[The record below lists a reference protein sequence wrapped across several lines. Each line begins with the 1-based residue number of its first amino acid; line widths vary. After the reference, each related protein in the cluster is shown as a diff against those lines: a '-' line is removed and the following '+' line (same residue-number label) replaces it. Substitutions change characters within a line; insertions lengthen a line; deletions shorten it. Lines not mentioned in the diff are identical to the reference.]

1 MHHITNQ
8 NFLYFSPP
16 LILDTNRNAIED
28 KIMTTATFH
37 TTSTLR
43 SHLHDGVKALRSFAK
58 ALFAA
63 QERQFVAQEIMAKP
77 PRASSRSRVRNH
89 MKLIAMAN
97 QYQDMQ
103 PSLAAELRQL
113 ASRG

>member
-1 MHHITNQ
+1 MTTVTYH
-8 NFLYFSPP
+8 
-16 LILDTNRNAIED
+16 
-28 KIMTTATFH
+28 TTATLK
-37 TTSTLR
+37 SYV
-43 SHLHDGVKALRSFAK
+43 HDAAIAVRSFAK

-63 QERQFVAQEIMAKP
+63 QERQFVAHEIMDKP
-77 PRASSRSRVRNH
+77 DRARQSRVRTH

>member
-1 MHHITNQ
+1 M
-8 NFLYFSPP
+8 S
-16 LILDTNRNAIED
+16 
-28 KIMTTATFH
+28 TATYY
-37 TTSTLR
+37 STATVR
-43 SHLHDGVKALRSFAK
+43 SHFQDAVKTARSFAK

-63 QERQFVAQEIMAKP
+63 QERQFVAQEITDE
-77 PRASSRSRVRNH
+77 PRRSERSRLRTH
-89 MKLIAMAN
+89 LKLISMAN

>member
-1 MHHITNQ
+1 
-8 NFLYFSPP
+8 
-16 LILDTNRNAIED
+16 
-28 KIMTTATFH
+28 MTTATFH
-37 TTSTLR
+37 STATVR
-43 SHLHDGVKALRSFAK
+43 SYLHDVAEAARALAK

-63 QERQFVAQEIMAKP
+63 QERQFVPQEIMTKP
-77 PRASSRSRVRNH
+77 PGISGRKRVKNH

-97 QYQDMQ
+97 EYQDMQ

>member
-1 MHHITNQ
+1 
-8 NFLYFSPP
+8 
-16 LILDTNRNAIED
+16 
-28 KIMTTATFH
+28 MTTVTFH
-37 TTSTLR
+37 STATLR
-43 SHLHDGVKALRSFAK
+43 SYLRDAVEAARTFAK

-63 QERQFVAQEIMAKP
+63 QERQFVEQDSIDQPAVSA
-77 PRASSRSRVRNH
+77 RSRVRTH